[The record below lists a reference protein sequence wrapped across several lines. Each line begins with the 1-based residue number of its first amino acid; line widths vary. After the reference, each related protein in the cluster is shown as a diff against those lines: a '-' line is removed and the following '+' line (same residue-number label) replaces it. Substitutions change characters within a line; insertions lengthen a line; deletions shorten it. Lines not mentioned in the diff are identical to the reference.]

1 MRFEIRYPTGSPH
14 QVDLEGSLVV
24 LGRDPGCD
32 LVISDPKCSRR
43 HAVIEAVGHGLT
55 IRDTGSANGI
65 FVNGK
70 RVERSSLEP
79 DDLVRVGEVILKV
92 LPEPITGTVV
102 MGPEELESGPPGP
115 PPPEAAVEP
124 IRKPKANREER
135 PLPRPPAAAGP
146 RPLPRPAPASARRP
160 SGGAPEALRTA
171 ATRVA
176 PTRPLTVT
184 VLGWLWLVAVP
195 LFLGGGIATAVRS
208 GGSGLVPTVSAALG
222 IVLGVLGAVMGFG
235 LLTLRPW
242 ARILQMGLAGLGL
255 LVCPFTMASA
265 TVLFYMLREDARLY
279 FSGLPVPGREE
290 SARATEL
297 TFSLSLL
304 AMVALGVLLTALLGW
319 LAASRAVAF

>member
-24 LGRDPGCD
+24 LGREPGCD

-43 HAVIEAVGHGLT
+43 HAVIEAVGSGLT
-55 IRDTGSANGI
+55 IRDTGSANGV

-79 DDLVRVGEVILKV
+79 DDLIRVGEVILKV
-92 LPEPITGTVV
+92 LPEQITGTVV
-102 MGPEELESGPPGP
+102 MGPDELEPGPPGP
-115 PPPEAAVEP
+115 PPDAPPEPPRKSPAA
-124 IRKPKANREER
+124 REER

-146 RPLPRPAPASARRP
+146 RPVPRSAPAPARRP
-160 SGGAPEALRTA
+160 SGSAEALRTA

-176 PTRPLTVT
+176 PSRPLTIT
-184 VLGWLWLVAVP
+184 VLGLLWLVSVP
-195 LFLGGGIATAVRS
+195 LFLGSGITTAVRA
-208 GGSGLVPTVSAALG
+208 GWSGLVPLLSAVLG
-222 IVLGVLGAVMGFG
+222 IVLAVLGAVMGFG

-242 ARILQMGLAGLGL
+242 TRVLQIGLAGLGL

-279 FSGLPVPGREE
+279 FSGRPVPGREA

-304 AMVALGVLLTALLGW
+304 AMVVVGVLLTALLAW
-319 LAASRAVAF
+319 LAGGRAAAL

>member
-43 HAVIEAVGHGLT
+43 HAVIEAVGSGLT
-55 IRDTGSANGI
+55 IRDTGSANGV

-92 LPEPITGTVV
+92 LPEQITGTVV
-102 MGPEELESGPPGP
+102 MGPDELEPGPPGP
-115 PPPEAAVEP
+115 PPEAP
-124 IRKPKANREER
+124 PDPPRKPPAAREDR

-146 RPLPRPAPASARRP
+146 RPVPRSAPAPARRP
-160 SGGAPEALRTA
+160 SGSAEALRTA
-171 ATRVA
+171 ATHVA
-176 PTRPLTVT
+176 PSRPLTIT
-184 VLGWLWLVAVP
+184 VLGLLWLVSVP
-195 LFLGGGIATAVRS
+195 LFLGSGITTAVRAGS
-208 GGSGLVPTVSAALG
+208 SGLVPLFSAVLG
-222 IVLGVLGAVMGFG
+222 IALGVLGAVMGFG

-242 ARILQMGLAGLGL
+242 ARVLQIGLAGLGL

-290 SARATEL
+290 SARGTEL

-304 AMVALGVLLTALLGW
+304 GMVVVGVLLTALLGW
-319 LAASRAVAF
+319 LAGGRAAAF